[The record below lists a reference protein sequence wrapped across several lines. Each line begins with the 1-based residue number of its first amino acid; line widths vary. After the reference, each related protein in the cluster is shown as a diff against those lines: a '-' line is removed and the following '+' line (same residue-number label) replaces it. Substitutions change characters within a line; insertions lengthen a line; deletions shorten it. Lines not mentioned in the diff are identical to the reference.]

1 MPPILITHAELDKLI
16 ESTATQ
22 VYVAP
27 AAISK
32 GNRSMA
38 RVIRL
43 QSDSNAHDRPWRVA
57 VEQGFFA
64 DEGLTVEYHEDNPKG
79 VAGRV
84 EDFSQRWK
92 ESQLRDGALEVYPV
106 CEWGAIERVQSL
118 GKGRIIGLDTTVR
131 TGAIM
136 VRGDSTVRDLSD
148 LRNVPIA
155 VTWHAGTF
163 YAAIEV
169 MEAAGVPFNAIKLV
183 HANDRLDALLS
194 GTTEAAA
201 LMEPLVS
208 RALAAGCRSIADLRW
223 RGGIVAGDDVDEE
236 MAAKLRRALNRA
248 VDWLR
253 QNDARSRDE
262 LLRDLAPEARAGGL
276 MPELVGV
283 SGYAPAEFQE
293 KVDWMIE
300 RGFLDAAPEY
310 DAVVRTK

>member
-1 MPPILITHAELDKLI
+1 MVRT
-16 ESTATQ
+16 
-22 VYVAP
+22 
-27 AAISK
+27 
-32 GNRSMA
+32 
-38 RVIRL
+38 IRL
-43 QSDSNAHDRPWRVA
+43 QGDSNAHDRPWRVA

-64 DEGLTVEYHEDNPKG
+64 AEGLTVEYTEDNPKG

-92 ESQLRDGALEVYPV
+92 ESQLQQGALEVYPV

-118 GKGRIIGLDTTVR
+118 GKGKIIGLDTTVR

-136 VRGDSTVRDLSD
+136 VRGDSGIRSLSD

-169 MEAAGVPFNAIKLV
+169 MEAAGVPFDDIKLE

-194 GTTEAAA
+194 GKTQAAA

-208 RALAAGCRSIADLRW
+208 RALEAGCRPIAELRW

-236 MAAKLRRALNRA
+236 TASKLRRALNRA
-248 VDWLR
+248 VEWLR
-253 QNDARSRDE
+253 ENEDRSRAE
-262 LLRDLAPEARAGGL
+262 LLRDIKPELRSGGM
-276 MPELVGV
+276 MPELTGV
-283 SGYAPAEFQE
+283 QSYRAAEFNE
-293 KVDWMIE
+293 KVDWMLD
-300 RGFLDAAPEY
+300 RGFLKEAPDY
-310 DAVVRTK
+310 DATVRSK

>member
-1 MPPILITHAELDKLI
+1 
-16 ESTATQ
+16 
-22 VYVAP
+22 
-27 AAISK
+27 
-32 GNRSMA
+32 MA

-64 DEGLTVEYHEDNPKG
+64 AEGLTVEYNEDNPQG

-84 EDFSQRWK
+84 ENFSERWK
-92 ESQLRDGALEVYPV
+92 ESQLQQGALEVYPV

-118 GKGRIIGLDTTVR
+118 GKGRIIGLDTTAR

-136 VRGDSTVRDLSD
+136 VRKDSKIETLTD

-169 MEAAGVPFNAIKLV
+169 LEAAGVAFDEINLV

-194 GTTEAAA
+194 GKTEAAA

-208 RALAAGCRSIADLRW
+208 RAREAGCRQIADLRW

-236 MAAKLRRALNRA
+236 TAAKIMRALNRA
-248 VDWLR
+248 VAWLSE
-253 QNDARSRDE
+253 NESRSREE
-262 LLRDLAPEARAGGL
+262 LLRDLK
-276 MPELVGV
+276 PELRKTGLLPELMGV
-283 SGYAPAEFQE
+283 QDYKPAEFQE
-293 KVDWMIE
+293 KVDWMMD
-300 RGFLDAAPEY
+300 RGFLKDAPAY
-310 DAVVRTK
+310 DEIVRGK